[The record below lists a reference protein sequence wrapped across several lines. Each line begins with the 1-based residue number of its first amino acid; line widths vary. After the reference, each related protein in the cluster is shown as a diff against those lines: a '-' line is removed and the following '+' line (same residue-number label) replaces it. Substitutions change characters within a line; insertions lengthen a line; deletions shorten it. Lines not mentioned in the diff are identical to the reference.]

1 MKFAV
6 WQKACEQW
14 STFWAFLVHV
24 NVNIYIWAKVKHLDI
39 CEPLSAE
46 IKRKISTHLYFI
58 HQDVSLNNAVLTS
71 YMALVSTREKSLWQP

>member
-1 MKFAV
+1 MILCLENFLSR
-6 WQKACEQW
+6 CECEY
-14 STFWAFLVHV
+14 
-24 NVNIYIWAKVKHLDI
+24 IYIWAKVKHLDI

-46 IKRKISTHLYFI
+46 IKRKISTHLHFI